1 MATEPNPLVAL
12 NRLRR
17 DASEEAI
24 AEAVICAVPTAGLSA
39 WVIGATAMDA

>member
-1 MATEPNPLVAL
+1 MKGARTAG
-12 NRLRR
+12 
-17 DASEEAI
+17 ASEEAV